1 MSPLDPKILA
11 RITPLGLRAQKVVE
25 GSISGLHRSPLHGV
39 SVEFADYREYSPG
52 DDLKRIDWKAY
63 ARSNKFQIKRYEEE
77 SNLRATIVLDA
88 SASMRYGNGAFTKFQ
103 YASTLAASMAAL
115 LIRQRDAV
123 GLAVFDEQERSWLK
137 PAATSSQLIK
147 ICDTLEKTE
156 PDRKTELSV
165 VMKKVAGQIK
175 ARGLIFII
183 SDLLTDL
190 DSFYDSLGRL
200 QHQGNEILIFQIL
213 DPDEIELPFKNSVL
227 FRDIE
232 GGKGAEELFAEP
244 WAFRKAYKQAMQTFI
259 GEVRGRCHY
268 AGINHMMLK
277 TSDDLGMALSHY
289 LHGREQGMIGHAGK
303 LTDALPDHMAG
314 EG

>member
-1 MSPLDPKILA
+1 MNFLDPKILA

-25 GSISGLHRSPLHGV
+25 GSISGLHRSPLHGL
-39 SVEFADYREYSPG
+39 SVEFADYREYTPG
-52 DDLKRIDWKAY
+52 DDLKRIDWRAY

-88 SASMRYGNGAFTKFQ
+88 SASMRYGNGPFTKFN
-103 YASTLAASMAAL
+103 YAATLAASMANL
-115 LIRQRDAV
+115 LIKQRDAV
-123 GLAVFDEQERSWLK
+123 GLAVFDEQERSWLR
-137 PAATSSQLIK
+137 PAATTAQLMK
-147 ICDTLEKTE
+147 ICETLEKTQ
-156 PDRKTELSV
+156 PDRKTELSA

-175 ARGLIFII
+175 SRGLIMIL

-190 DSFYDSLGRL
+190 DTFYDGLGRL

-213 DPDEIELPFKNSVL
+213 DPDEIDMPFKNSVL

-232 GGKGAEELFAEP
+232 GGKAAEELFAEP
-244 WAFRKAYKQAMQTFI
+244 WAFRKAYREAMEKFI
-259 GEVRGRCHY
+259 GEVRGRCQY
-268 AGINHMMLK
+268 AGINHLMLR

-289 LHGREQGMIGHAGK
+289 LHGREAGAIGHHSK
-303 LTDALPDHMAG
+303 MTESLPDHMAG

>member
-1 MSPLDPKILA
+1 M
-11 RITPLGLRAQKVVE
+11 
-25 GSISGLHRSPLHGV
+25 
-39 SVEFADYREYSPG
+39 
-52 DDLKRIDWKAY
+52 
-63 ARSNKFQIKRYEEE
+63 
-77 SNLRATIVLDA
+77 
-88 SASMRYGNGAFTKFQ
+88 TKFD
-103 YASTLAASMAAL
+103 YAATLAASFAAL
-115 LIRQRDAV
+115 LIKQRDAV

-137 PAATSSQLIK
+137 PAATASQLIK
-147 ICDTLEKTE
+147 ICDTLEKTN

-190 DSFYDSLGRL
+190 DSFYDALGRL

-232 GGKGAEELFAEP
+232 GGSAAEELFAEP
-244 WAFRKAYKQAMQTFI
+244 WAFRKAYKQAMEKFI
-259 GEVRGRCHY
+259 GEVRSRCHY
-268 AGINHMMLK
+268 AGINHLMLR
-277 TSDDLGMALSHY
+277 TSDELSHALSHY
-289 LHGREQGMIGHAGK
+289 LHGRESGMVGHSGK
-303 LTDALPDHMAG
+303 LTDALPDHRAG